1 MSGPII
7 QTEVEERLLQLAA
20 RLDVEVERFAGV
32 SLERA
37 QAEADYKLT
46 YSKVVVTLVGKD
58 TVARKEALAH
68 LKAGDTY
75 HAWKLAEAREKA
87 TQQALIAIRT
97 QMDALR
103 TISANVRAMGG

>member
-1 MSGPII
+1 MTGPII
-7 QTEVEERLLQLAA
+7 QTEVEARLLQLAD
-20 RLDVEVERFAGV
+20 RLDLEVDRFTEV
-32 SLERA
+32 SQKRA

-58 TVARKEALAH
+58 TVARKEAMAH
-68 LKAGDTY
+68 LKAGDSY
-75 HAWKLAEAREKA
+75 HIWKLAEAREKA
-87 TQQALIAIRT
+87 TQQSLIAIRT